1 MSDAPLPLSTNYRH
15 HLLIAILMGAWL
27 YLFLAIIGPFDV
39 GELRLK
45 FRVQL
50 MMGYGF
56 VAAVAYLACIPLQN
70 WLFRRSA
77 YWNWLLELG
86 ILILFS
92 LVCLPLSYRYY
103 TTDWVRGD
111 YGFPRFVLEIYIPT
125 LVILLPLLVLARRF
139 AARKAAELTT
149 QVPPTLPTS
158 ADWIQLSG
166 SNKLD
171 ILRLRA
177 DQLIALSAANNYVT
191 VYYLEESALR
201 KKLLRSTLTKM
212 QEEVPL
218 LLRVHR
224 SHLINPH
231 HFLEWKGTSTAVLT
245 QLEIPV
251 TQAYKDDLLDRLQF
265 RP

>member
-1 MSDAPLPLSTNYRH
+1 VSILPLPPSTNYRH
-15 HLLIAILMGAWL
+15 HFLIAILLGAWL
-27 YLFLAIIGPFDV
+27 YLFLAIIGPFDAV
-39 GELRLK
+39 ELSLK
-45 FRVQL
+45 IRIQL
-50 MMGYGF
+50 MIGYGF
-56 VAAVAYLACIPLQN
+56 VTVFSYLVCIPVQN
-70 WLFRRSA
+70 GLYRQLG
-77 YWNWLLELG
+77 YWNGLLEITI
-86 ILILFS
+86 ILLFS
-92 LVCLPLSYRYY
+92 IICLPTSYRYY
-103 TTDWVRGD
+103 ITDWVNGD

-125 LVILLPLLVLARRF
+125 LIILLPLLVLSRRF
-139 AARKAAELTT
+139 AARKSVASSAPI
-149 QVPPTLPTS
+149 PPTILTKS
-158 ADWIQLSG
+158 DWIQLSG
-166 SNKLD
+166 TNKLD
-171 ILRLRA
+171 ILRLRP

-191 VYYLEESALR
+191 VYYLEEGSLR

-251 TQAYKDDLLDRLQF
+251 TQAYKKDLLDRLQF

>member
-1 MSDAPLPLSTNYRH
+1 
-15 HLLIAILMGAWL
+15 MGTWL
-27 YLFLAIIGPFDV
+27 YLFLAIIGPFDAAD
-39 GELRLK
+39 LRLR

-50 MMGYGF
+50 MIGYGF
-56 VAAVAYLACIPLQN
+56 VAAVAYLVCIPVQN
-70 WLFRRSA
+70 GLFRWLG
-77 YWNWLLELG
+77 YWNWLLEGTL
-86 ILILFS
+86 LTLFAF
-92 LVCLPLSYRYY
+92 VCLPLSYRYY
-103 TTDWVRGD
+103 ITDWVNGD
-111 YGFPRFVLEIYIPT
+111 YGFLRFFLEIYIPT

-139 AARKAAELTT
+139 AARRSVASSAPI
-149 QVPPTLPTS
+149 PPTILTKS
-158 ADWIQLSG
+158 DWIQLSG
-166 SNKLD
+166 ANKLD

-191 VYYLEESALR
+191 VYYLEEGSLR

-251 TQAYKDDLLDRLQF
+251 TQAYKKDLLDRLQF

>member
-1 MSDAPLPLSTNYRH
+1 MIKKIPLSTNYRH

-27 YLFLAIIGPFDV
+27 YLFLAIIGPFDAA
-39 GELRLK
+39 ELSLK

-50 MMGYGF
+50 MIGYGF
-56 VAAVAYLACIPLQN
+56 VAAVAYLVCIPVQN
-70 WLFRRSA
+70 GLYRQLG
-77 YWNWLLELG
+77 YWNGLLEMAVLT
-86 ILILFS
+86 LFS

-103 TTDWVRGD
+103 ITDWVNGD

-139 AARKAAELTT
+139 AARKSAEAAVIRPL
-149 QVPPTLPTS
+149 QPAS
-158 ADWIQLSG
+158 DWIHLTG
-166 SNKLD
+166 DNKLD

-191 VYYLEESALR
+191 VYYLEEDTLR

-231 HFLEWKGTSTAVLT
+231 HFMAWKGTSTAVLT

-251 TQAYKDDLLDRLQF
+251 TQAYKEDLLQRLQF

>member
-1 MSDAPLPLSTNYRH
+1 MSIPLPPSTNYRH
-15 HLLIAILMGAWL
+15 QLLIAILLGAWL

-39 GELRLK
+39 AELSLK
-45 FRVQL
+45 FRIQL
-50 MMGYGF
+50 MVGYGLL
-56 VAAVAYLACIPLQN
+56 AAFSYLVCIPVQN
-70 WLFRRSA
+70 GLYRRFG
-77 YWNWLLELG
+77 YWNGLLEMT
-86 ILILFS
+86 ILLLFS
-92 LVCLPLSYRYY
+92 IICLPASYRYY
-103 TTDWVRGD
+103 ITDWVRGD

-125 LVILLPLLVLARRF
+125 LVILLPLLVLARWF
-139 AARKAAELTT
+139 AARKAAETPVPTPPTILTT
-149 QVPPTLPTS
+149 S
-158 ADWIQLSG
+158 DWIQLSG

-191 VYYLEESALR
+191 VYYLEKGTLR

-231 HFLEWKGTSTAVLT
+231 HFLEWKDTSTAVLT

-251 TQAYKDDLLDRLQF
+251 TQAYKEDLLQRLQI